1 MKGTYTMSTEK
12 PPKFDAQSAREYA
25 EIAQTVF
32 APIYPVIAE
41 QILKKC
47 RKTEGICMDVGCGP
61 ASLGVALARMT
72 SLKIFGLDY
81 SGEILALARKNLSS
95 QGMDNRIDLIEGD
108 IHHIPFRPESA
119 DLVVSR
125 GSLGFWKEQAVAF
138 KEIHRVLKPGGMGY
152 IGGGLGSAELAEK
165 INREMEKRENGWKGR
180 PKKSMSGKRQTERVK
195 RDLESAGFREYDIFK
210 DDSGFWISFKK
221 GKDEPV

>member
-1 MKGTYTMSTEK
+1 MSTEK
-12 PPKFDAQSAREYA
+12 HPKFDTQSAREYA
-25 EIAQTVF
+25 EIVRNVF

-47 RKTEGICMDVGCGP
+47 RKTEGICIDVGCGP
-61 ASLGVALARMT
+61 APMAVALARMT

-81 SGEILALARKNLSS
+81 SREILALGRKELSS
-95 QGMDNRIDLIEGD
+95 QGMINRIDLIEGD
-108 IHHIPFRPESA
+108 IHHIPMRSESA
-119 DLVVSR
+119 DLLISR

-138 KEIHRVLKPGGMGY
+138 QEIHRVLKPGGMGY
-152 IGGGLGSAELAEK
+152 IGGGLGSKELAEE

-180 PKKSMSGKRQTERVK
+180 PKKSMSGKKQRERVRK
-195 RDLESAGFREYDIFK
+195 DLESAGFREYDILR

-221 GKDEPV
+221 EDEESI